1 MFDFLVD
8 IFARIEVPGYVDFQ
22 RQKVAVSRL
31 KVREAAET
39 QI

>member
-8 IFARIEVPGYVDFQ
+8 IFARIKMPGYVDFQ

-31 KVREAAET
+31 KVRETAEMQT
-39 QI
+39 